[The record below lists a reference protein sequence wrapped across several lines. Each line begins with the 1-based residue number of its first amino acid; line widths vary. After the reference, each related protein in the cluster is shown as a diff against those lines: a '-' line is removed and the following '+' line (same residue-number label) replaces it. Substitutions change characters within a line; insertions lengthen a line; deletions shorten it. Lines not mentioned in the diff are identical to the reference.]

1 MVKLTKREVDD
12 HQAEVDA
19 WLAKGNKITV
29 CEPGARTEDVK
40 TNMWGGKKKKKP
52 EEKIEDKK

>member
-1 MVKLTKREVDD
+1 MVKLTKRELDD
-12 HQAEVDA
+12 HQVEVDA

-52 EEKIEDKK
+52 EEKIEPKE